1 MIHPIT
7 YIDPETTS
15 LNDFFKESVFNIDMQ
30 QFKSDSMFYNKIGNY
45 AFAKRGLKL
54 SSVGCCVNE
63 RTIETNWL
71 EITTRNKRFM
81 EIIENVLIAEYIK
94 LFRKLA
100 PKKQLTARYRGK
112 RLIKLSTGK

>member
-7 YIDPETTS
+7 YIDPETTL
-15 LNDFFKESVFNIDMQ
+15 LNDFIKESVFNIDMQ
-30 QFKSDSMFYNKIGNY
+30 QFKSGSYYNKIGHY

-54 SSVGCCVNE
+54 SSVGCCVND
-63 RTIETNWL
+63 RAIETNWL
-71 EITTRNKRFM
+71 EITTQNRRYM
-81 EIIENVLIAEYIK
+81 ELIENTLIGEYIRM
-94 LFRKLA
+94 FRILA